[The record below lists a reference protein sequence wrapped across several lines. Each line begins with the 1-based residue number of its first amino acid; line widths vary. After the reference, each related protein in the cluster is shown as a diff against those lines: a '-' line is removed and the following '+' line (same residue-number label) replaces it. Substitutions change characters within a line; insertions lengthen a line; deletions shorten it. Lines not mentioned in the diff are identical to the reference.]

1 MEKLTYDFLKGR
13 NITHKDYLIPEQPL
27 NKYTSI
33 ATAYE
38 IYQYQ
43 KLIGSINY
51 PTTMTRPDTA
61 VAVSR
66 LLEHLYNPSPY
77 QYLLA
82 IGVTMYL
89 YITRYLAI
97 QYTTI

>member
-1 MEKLTYDFLKGR
+1 MEKLAHDFLKGR
-13 NITHKDYLIPEQPL
+13 NIIYKNYPIPEQPL
-27 NKYTSI
+27 DKYTGI
-33 ATAYE
+33 ATAHE

-66 LLEHLYNPSPY
+66 LSEHLHNPSPY
-77 QYLLA
+77 HYLLA

-97 QYTTI
+97 QYTAI